1 VGWVP
6 LHTVAQSQFAQS
18 PGLGASASPG
28 RPTVCPQHGEP
39 LGLPSLS
46 AHPLPLL
53 VSRFFTRD
61 TRASSR
67 HSRLG
72 CEQALRVGWFT
83 GVAVTCSFLIL
94 SETSIL
100 SLCAHVY
107 MRHVA
112 GVCMSFAPL
121 HPPCICDLAVSCNW
135 SISLLRDI

>member
-1 VGWVP
+1 MGWVP

-94 SETSIL
+94 SEHQHPFPVCTCVHATRGWRVRVICSPTS
-100 SLCAHVY
+100 
-107 MRHVA
+107 
-112 GVCMSFAPL
+112 PL
-121 HPPCICDLAVSCNW
+121 YL
-135 SISLLRDI
+135 